1 MVKLVTVLGN
11 RPQFI
16 KAAIVGRRW
25 REHWPNGE
33 LSEYL
38 VHTGQ
43 HYDPMLSDVFFDQLG
58 IAAPDVNLKVGSG
71 PILDQIGVMLPM
83 LRKVFEEQKPD
94 GILVYGDTN
103 STVAAALTAAHLHIP
118 LFHVE
123 AGERNYRRLLAP
135 EEVNRVVT
143 DELAWL
149 CLTSTEKA
157 TEYLLRE
164 GYARERVVRVGD
176 PMFDLF
182 CWATPLV
189 DANATVTPRSLG
201 LAKGGYV
208 LATIH
213 RNENTASG
221 QRLIEVLD
229 ALDAVSMPVVLPLHP
244 RVRNLLK
251 ELGWAP
257 KASLRLIDP
266 VGYFDVLALLRD
278 CAVCVTDS
286 GGLSREAF
294 FSGKPSVVPLPNSGW
309 NEIVEAGW
317 LKVVPRAGEA
327 LTGMIDGWRPDAPLP
342 QGLFGDG
349 FAARRIGEVILETL
363 GSRGEEGAWH
373 PLGRFENI
381 PQPHDESGNS
391 LQAYRETLA
400 VHREGGVTFVPV
412 SRATAAGKSTIGLR
426 HDVELGLEDAVGMA
440 RVEADM
446 GVTASYFIRM
456 DGVFFNPMAADARA
470 RLAEIAGLGHD
481 VGVLARGLEPDL
493 LAAAKA
499 VLKQVTGKPAAE
511 DVELPEFSLEE
522 FYGAGFGDGTVL
534 LLSPNAF
541 AVQPMSPFE
550 KGQRI
555 VSRAL
560 ERLRAD
566 PSLVDLMRR

>member
-1 MVKLVTVLGN
+1 MARLVTVLGN

-25 REHWPNGE
+25 RERWPNGE

-58 IAAPDVNLKVGSG
+58 IAAPDVNLQVGSG

-94 GILVYGDTN
+94 AVMVYGDTN
-103 STVAAALTAAHLHIP
+103 STVAAALAAAHLHIP
-118 LFHVE
+118 LVHVE

-182 CWATPLV
+182 CWAKPLV
-189 DANATVTPRSLG
+189 DAHATVTPEALG
-201 LAKGGYV
+201 LPKDGYV

-213 RNENTASG
+213 RNENTASSE
-221 QRLIEVLD
+221 RLISVLD
-229 ALDAVSMPVVLPLHP
+229 ALDQAALPAVLPVHP
-244 RVRNLLK
+244 RVRNLLAT
-251 ELGWAP
+251 LGWTP
-257 KASLRLIDP
+257 RKSLKLIDP
-266 VGYFDVLALLRD
+266 VGYFDMLALLRD

-317 LKVVPRAGEA
+317 LLVEPEAGR
-327 LTGMIDGWRPDAPLP
+327 LLIDAIETFRPTTPLP

-349 FAARRIGEVILETL
+349 MAAVHIGETILGVL
-363 GSRGEEGAWH
+363 AARGEEGAWH
-373 PLGRFENI
+373 PLGAFDQI
-381 PQPHDESGNS
+381 PQPVDRSARSYARFAET
-391 LQAYRETLA
+391 LQALGHAGRRFVTLGA
-400 VHREGGVTFVPV
+400 LDGDG
-412 SRATAAGKSTIGLR
+412 AIALR
-426 HDVELGLEDAVGMA
+426 HDVEWSLEDALA
-440 RVEADM
+440 LAEREADL
-446 GVTASYFIRM
+446 GVRATYFIRA
-456 DGVFFNPMAADARA
+456 DGMAFNPWTPASRA
-470 RLAEIAGLGHD
+470 LIAKIASLGHE
-481 VGVLARGLEPDL
+481 VGVLAQDGAAGHSALLEEL
-493 LAAAKA
+493 
-499 VLKQVTGKPAAE
+499 TGAPAAVPPSSAPTI
-511 DVELPEFSLEE
+511 DLDAVAAHAGPAVVSIDPSLW
-522 FYGAGFGDGTVL
+522 AL
-534 LLSPNAF
+534 IPL
-541 AVQPMSPFE
+541 SPFE
-550 KGQRI
+550 KGQRL
-555 VSRAL
+555 VASVAD
-560 ERLRAD
+560 RLRAAPALAD
-566 PSLVDLMRR
+566 WMRR

>member
-1 MVKLVTVLGN
+1 MARLVTVLGN

-25 REHWPNGE
+25 RERWPNGE

-58 IAAPDVNLKVGSG
+58 IAAPDVNLQVGSG
-71 PILDQIGVMLPM
+71 PILHQIGVMLPM

-94 GILVYGDTN
+94 GVMVYGDTN
-103 STVAAALTAAHLHIP
+103 STVAAALAAAHLHIP

-164 GYARERVVRVGD
+164 GYAAERVVRVGD

-189 DANATVTPRSLG
+189 DAHATVTAQALG
-201 LAKGGYV
+201 LPKDGYV

-213 RNENTASG
+213 RNENTASNE
-221 QRLIEVLD
+221 RLIAVLD
-229 ALDAVSMPVVLPLHP
+229 ALDQARLPAVLPVHP
-244 RVRNLLK
+244 RVRNLLAT
-251 ELGWAP
+251 LGWAP
-257 KASLRLIDP
+257 RKSLKLIDP
-266 VGYFDVLALLRD
+266 VGYFDMLALLRD

-317 LKVVPRAGEA
+317 LLVEPEAGRPLIEAIESFRPTTPRPE
-327 LTGMIDGWRPDAPLP
+327 
-342 QGLFGDG
+342 GLFGDG
-349 FAARRIGEVILETL
+349 MAAVHIGETILASL
-363 GSRGEEGAWH
+363 AARGEEGAWH
-373 PLGRFENI
+373 PLGAFDQI
-381 PQPHDESGNS
+381 PQPVDRSANGFAPLGEALGA
-391 LQAYRETLA
+391 LK
-400 VHREGGVTFVPV
+400 
-412 SRATAAGKSTIGLR
+412 AAGRRFVALGELADAGDGAIALR
-426 HDVELGLEDAVGMA
+426 HDVDWSLEDALA
-440 RVEADM
+440 
-446 GVTASYFIRM
+446 
-456 DGVFFNPMAADARA
+456 
-470 RLAEIAGLGHD
+470 LAEMEAGLGLRATYFVRADGAAFNPWTPASRAAIARIAALGHA
-481 VGVLARGLEPDL
+481 VGVLAAEGAAGHAALLE
-493 LAAAKA
+493 A
-499 VLKQVTGKPAAE
+499 VTGAPAASP
-511 DVELPEFSLEE
+511 DTAAPNLTLDAVAAHAGPAVVGIDPSLR
-522 FYGAGFGDGTVL
+522 AL
-534 LLSPNAF
+534 IPL
-541 AVQPMSPFE
+541 SPFE
-550 KGQRI
+550 KGQRL
-555 VSRAL
+555 VAATAD
-560 ERLRAD
+560 RLRSD
-566 PSLVDLMRR
+566 PKLAAWMRS